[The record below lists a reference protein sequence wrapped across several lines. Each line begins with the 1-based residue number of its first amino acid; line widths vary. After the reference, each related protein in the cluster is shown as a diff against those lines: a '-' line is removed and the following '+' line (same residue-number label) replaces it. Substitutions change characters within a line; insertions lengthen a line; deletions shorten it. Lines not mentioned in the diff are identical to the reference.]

1 MKIYQLKYYIGS
13 FVVFFILSFFVLFFL
28 EQEVRKAHIEELQNH
43 EINVVKL
50 ESDFLGREFGMLVSD
65 LNYLHHAFNEQ
76 FIGDNSFEEL
86 TNHWIEFSTHRR
98 VYDQIRYIDVHGDEK
113 IRINFDGNHGYAVPT
128 QELQNKS
135 DRTYFTES
143 IGLEENLVYISPV
156 DLNIEQGQVE
166 EPYKPMIRLA
176 TPIYDDMKN
185 VQGVLVLNY
194 LAENTLL
201 NFRQLAENSRGEL
214 ILINSDGYRL
224 SSADPIQDWNFM
236 FEEKKGDTFKK
247 EYPKEWEWI
256 ETNSEGQTN
265 TDNGLFTTM
274 EVDLSQK
281 YAINSKNM
289 TESGVVFGDGNWQIV
304 SVFLRNEEN
313 SAYFNDNALMIMRDV
328 LKQNMSY
335 FILLALASGVIGFLI
350 HVNRKTYLRIKYYSE
365 YDPLTKA
372 LNRRA
377 GIAKLQKLTPVSE
390 RRDVQVSLCFLDI
403 NGLKEV
409 NDTLGHA
416 IGDELIKSVSDTIYS
431 EIREQDFLI
440 RLGGDEFLIVFEGIG
455 EDKTEI
461 IWKRI
466 VNCYD
471 QINQNEARKYNI
483 SVSHGIVVFEG
494 KGKTHLDDL
503 ISEADEKMYQEKKI
517 IKAGLNI
524 IKEIT

>member
-28 EQEVRKAHIEELQNH
+28 EQEVRKAHIQELQNH
-43 EINVVKL
+43 EMNVVKL
-50 ESDFLGREFGMLVSD
+50 GNGFLGREFGMLVSD
-65 LNYLHHAFNEQ
+65 LNYLHHAYNSLLTEENNMDTLT
-76 FIGDNSFEEL
+76 DN
-86 TNHWIEFSTHRR
+86 WIEFSTHRG
-98 VYDQIRYIDVHGDEK
+98 VYDQIRYIDKYGDEK
-113 IRINFDGNHGYAVPT
+113 IRINFDGDCGYIVPED
-128 QELQNKS
+128 ELQNKS
-135 DRTYFTES
+135 SRLYFQET
-143 IGLEENLVYISPV
+143 INLEEDMIYISPM

-176 TPIYDDMKN
+176 TPIYKGNDIE
-185 VQGVLVLNY
+185 GILVLNY
-194 LAENTLL
+194 LAQNTLST
-201 NFRQLAENSRGEL
+201 FRRLAQNSRGEL
-214 ILINSDGYRL
+214 ILINFDGYRL
-224 SSADPIQDWNFM
+224 SSADATQDWNFM

-247 EYPKEWEWI
+247 EYPKEWEWL

-265 TDNGLFTTM
+265 TDNGLFTAM

-390 RRDVQVSLCFLDI
+390 RKDIQVSLCFLDI

-409 NDTLGHA
+409 NDTLGHS

-455 EDKTEI
+455 EDKTEV
-461 IWKRI
+461 IWERI